1 MAGEHCI
8 NNKAMIDS
16 FYKKENNN
24 YDAVKKV
31 LDRPEPAA
39 SEDQR
44 AVKHEVES
52 AESEEGQFEREN
64 EDQSTMP

>member
-16 FYKKENNN
+16 FYRKENNN
-24 YDAVKKV
+24 YDAVKKA
-31 LDRPEPAA
+31 LDQPEPTAL
-39 SEDQR
+39 EDPR

-52 AESEEGQFEREN
+52 VESEEG
-64 EDQSTMP
+64 